1 MRFARDDRDL
11 AATTGLV
18 SELRYH
24 RATQDKEATISM
36 PAPVLVVDDEPMVRK
51 LLARALERNGADVVT
66 AADGEEALAK
76 FRERPPAAIFTD
88 VKMPGM
94 DGFALLRSVKRLAPE
109 TPVVLITG
117 FGSEELTT
125 EAREAGAA
133 EVLAKP
139 VTHAELERVLAF
151 VLGGLAGSAM
161 TPGPILTGNPQMEAM
176 LALARRVAQTDA
188 TVLIQ
193 GETGTGKELLAR
205 FIHRQSGR
213 AEGPFVAVNCA
224 ALPETLIESE
234 LFGHEK
240 GSFTGATGR
249 RAGRFEAASGGT
261 LLLDEVTEIPLS
273 LQAKLLRALQEGEVV
288 RVGSSHPISVDVRV
302 IAITNRDLRK
312 EVAEAR
318 FRQDLFYRL
327 NVVSLQP
334 PALRDR
340 AGDILLLGRHF
351 LGKYAGLYRS
361 RAQAF
366 SGEAMQR
373 LLAYAWPGN
382 VRELDNVVQRAVIL
396 CTDAEIR
403 PDDIVLEETPLET
416 PTVGGRTMTEVQRD
430 VILGTLARL
439 NGNRTHTAKALGVT
453 VRTIRNHLRKY
464 RAESE
469 AGGGEPLAP
478 TGSDR

>member
-1 MRFARDDRDL
+1 
-11 AATTGLV
+11 
-18 SELRYH
+18 
-24 RATQDKEATISM
+24 M

-51 LLARALERNGADVVT
+51 LLARALERSGADVVT
-66 AADGEEALAK
+66 AADGVEALAK
-76 FRERPPAAIFTD
+76 FQECPSAAIFTD
-88 VKMPGM
+88 VRMPGM
-94 DGFALLRSVKRLAPE
+94 DGFALLRSVKRMAPA

-117 FGSEELTT
+117 FGSDELEL
-125 EAREAGAA
+125 EAREAGAT
-133 EVLAKP
+133 EVLTKP
-139 VTHAELERVLAF
+139 ITQAELQRVLAL
-151 VLGGLAGSAM
+151 VVGGLAGGG
-161 TPGPILTGNPQMEAM
+161 TPPVPVLTGNLQMEAM

-213 AEGPFVAVNCA
+213 NDGPFVAVNCA

-240 GSFTGATGR
+240 GAFTGATGR

-261 LLLDEVTEIPLS
+261 LLLDEVTEIPHG

-288 RVGSSHPISVDVRV
+288 RVGASHPLTVDVRV
-302 IAITNRDLRK
+302 IAITNRDLRR
-312 EVAEAR
+312 EVAAGR

-327 NVVSLQP
+327 NVVSLRP

-340 AGDILLLGRHF
+340 AGDIPLLARHF
-351 LGKYAGLYRS
+351 LRKYTALYRS
-361 RAQAF
+361 PAQAF
-366 SGEAMQR
+366 EGEAMQR
-373 LLAYAWPGN
+373 LLAYPWPGN
-382 VRELDNVVQRAVIL
+382 VRELENVVQRAVIL
-396 CTDAEIR
+396 GAGVEIGSDA
-403 PDDIVLEETPLET
+403 IVLEETPIET
-416 PTVGGRTMTEVQRD
+416 PALGGRTMTEVQRD

-464 RAESE
+464 RAE
-469 AGGGEPLAP
+469 ADGGAEPLAR
-478 TGSDR
+478 TGS